1 MNKHGAQNTGKT
13 IKRILS
19 YMKKYK
25 FRFIFVLIC
34 ILLSAVA
41 NVAGSMFIGTL
52 IDDYITPLLGSTNPV
67 FTGLLKAICVMGIV
81 YLVGILATL
90 FYNRTMVSIAQGV
103 LKKIRDDMF
112 THMQKLPIKYFD
124 THTHGDIM
132 SYYTND
138 TDTLRQMMAQSIPQ
152 IFSSA
157 VTIISVVV
165 AMFISNV
172 YLAIF
177 VLVFATCMMFVI
189 KKIAGASGRFFVK
202 QQQSIGKVNGYIE
215 EMINGQKVV
224 KVFCHE
230 EHSKE
235 DFDKINEELCENAT
249 EANKYANILMPIMA
263 NLGNLQ
269 YVLIAIIGGALA
281 LNGVAGLTLGVIASF
296 LQLSKSF
303 TMPINQISQQLNSIV
318 MALAGAERIFNLMD
332 EEVEQDNGDVTLV
345 NVKYDRNDNIVE
357 TEEKTYM
364 WAWKEVQK
372 DGSVKY
378 TRLTGEVKF
387 FDVDFGYNPEKIVL
401 HDITLYA
408 DHGEK
413 VAFVGA
419 TGAGKLQLPTL

>member
-152 IFSSA
+152 MFSSA
-157 VTIISVVV
+157 VTIISVVRCDV
-165 AMFISNV
+165 
-172 YLAIF
+172 
-177 VLVFATCMMFVI
+177 
-189 KKIAGASGRFFVK
+189 
-202 QQQSIGKVNGYIE
+202 YIE
-215 EMINGQKVV
+215 CLSCNICVGVCDLYDVCNKENCRSERKI
-224 KVFCHE
+224 FC
-230 EHSKE
+230 
-235 DFDKINEELCENAT
+235 
-249 EANKYANILMPIMA
+249 
-263 NLGNLQ
+263 
-269 YVLIAIIGGALA
+269 
-281 LNGVAGLTLGVIASF
+281 
-296 LQLSKSF
+296 
-303 TMPINQISQQLNSIV
+303 
-318 MALAGAERIFNLMD
+318 
-332 EEVEQDNGDVTLV
+332 
-345 NVKYDRNDNIVE
+345 
-357 TEEKTYM
+357 KTT
-364 WAWKEVQK
+364 AVH
-372 DGSVKY
+372 
-378 TRLTGEVKF
+378 R
-387 FDVDFGYNPEKIVL
+387 
-401 HDITLYA
+401 
-408 DHGEK
+408 
-413 VAFVGA
+413 
-419 TGAGKLQLPTL
+419 